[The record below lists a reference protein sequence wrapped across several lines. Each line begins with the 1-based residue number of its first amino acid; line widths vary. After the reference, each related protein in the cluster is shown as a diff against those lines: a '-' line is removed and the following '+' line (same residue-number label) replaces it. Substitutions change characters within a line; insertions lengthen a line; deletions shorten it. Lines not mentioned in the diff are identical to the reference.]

1 MNDNQEKRLESMFR
15 SIDNLVTALHS
26 LGEQVDIISDRV
38 SSLARRIE
46 ELEHVAR

>member
-1 MNDNQEKRLESMFR
+1 MNDNQVESMFR
-15 SIDNLVTALHS
+15 SLDNLVTALQS

-46 ELEHVAR
+46 ELEHVD

>member
-1 MNDNQEKRLESMFR
+1 MNDNQVESMFR
-15 SIDNLVTALHS
+15 SLDNLVTALQS

>member
-1 MNDNQEKRLESMFR
+1 MNDNQVASMFR
-15 SIDNLVTALHS
+15 SLDNLVTALHS